1 MYEIFYKLQA
11 EPFRLSPDHRFCF
24 NHRSYAKAKSY
35 MHYAFHRAEG
45 FVMITGRPGTGKTT
59 LVNDLIDSLSPT
71 EVSVAMLVSTQLEAN
86 DLLRMV
92 AYFFGLEEDLPHK
105 AMIIQRL
112 TRLLTNHY
120 KEGRRALLIVDEAQD
135 LSASALE
142 ELRLLTNLQL
152 NSQPLLQI
160 FLLGQEELKDLVH
173 GPNMEQVHQRLVA
186 AYDLEALKENETKQ
200 YIKHRLDQVGW
211 KGDPAISEA
220 VFPIIYKFSHGIPR
234 RINLF
239 CSRLFLHGSVE
250 EKHKLGVSDARIVID
265 ELQLENLTPLTDLSD
280 FDFNIPD
287 KYEKIT
293 QESIDAPISSKIP
306 APGIQQPPHSHHNE
320 QPGSRADIQKKD
332 IPPKSAA
339 KPRPGAGKQK
349 KNTNKEQ
356 ALKRPASK
364 GQEEPENAENH
375 HDKSSSISGQ
385 QEKPH
390 VVQKD
395 KQTAPTELTAEI
407 AALKIELDGLSDN
420 VQTLL
425 NKKSELEQPAHI
437 DDTSAKP
444 RKKLVTLAL
453 LLAFS
458 LVLIATVLLTTSP
471 KALDAE
477 IESAGIWLNG
487 ISEKVRTL
495 FTGRKELEEHTG
507 EVNAKPVS
515 ESPFSKTP
523 STSELEGDALQLKQ
537 EDQRAQREVV
547 EKDTFHKAPAAGPE
561 GSRSTLPR
569 SEKSPDEDEIHSAAE
584 VDVVVVE
591 VVEQDSKSMNQSKN
605 VNLANDQIRT
615 DSITAM
621 TIENVEK
628 NESPAEPEKI
638 TGQSSADYG
647 IQEEDEHTPD
657 NIAEKEIK
665 EDRPVKKLFFQFN
678 SADIQSD
685 YFTELNEIAGL
696 LEASPRTSALII
708 GYSDKI
714 GDEEYNRG
722 LSKKRAHKV
731 ASYLASLGISTDR
744 LRTDG
749 RGIYP
754 AEPGAEE
761 SNTEKI
767 VPVLS
772 RMVEIYFTPPIN
784 R

>member
-1 MYEIFYKLQA
+1 
-11 EPFRLSPDHRFCF
+11 
-24 NHRSYAKAKSY
+24 
-35 MHYAFHRAEG
+35 
-45 FVMITGRPGTGKTT
+45 
-59 LVNDLIDSLSPT
+59 
-71 EVSVAMLVSTQLEAN
+71 
-86 DLLRMV
+86 MV
-92 AYFFGLEEDLPHK
+92 AYFFGLEEDMPHK

-173 GPNMEQVHQRLVA
+173 GPGMEQVHQRLVA

-200 YIKHRLDQVGW
+200 YIKHRLDQAGW

-250 EKHKLGVSDARIVID
+250 EKHKLGVNDARIVID

-280 FDFNIPD
+280 FDFNVPD
-287 KYEKIT
+287 KYEKIA
-293 QESIDAPISSKIP
+293 QESIDSSIATETP
-306 APGIQQPPHSHHNE
+306 APGMQQPPHSHHNE
-320 QPGSRADIQKKD
+320 QPGSRADIGKKD
-332 IPPKSAA
+332 IPPKSTA
-339 KPRPGAGKQK
+339 KRKSGAGKQQ

-356 ALKRPASK
+356 ALKRPVSK
-364 GQEEPENAENH
+364 ERGKTENPENH
-375 HDKSSSISGQ
+375 HDMSGSISGQ

-407 AALKIELDGLSDN
+407 AALKIELDGLSNN
-420 VQTLL
+420 VHTLL
-425 NKKSELEQPAHI
+425 SEKKELELPADK

-444 RKKLVTLAL
+444 RKKIVTLAL
-453 LLAFS
+453 LFAIS
-458 LVLIATVLLTTSP
+458 LVLIATVLLATSP
-471 KALDAE
+471 KTLDAE
-477 IESAGIWLNG
+477 IESAGIWLDG
-487 ISEKVRTL
+487 ISERVHTL
-495 FTGRKELEEHTG
+495 FTGRKELEQHTG
-507 EVNAKPVS
+507 EDNKKPVS
-515 ESPFSKTP
+515 TSPFSETH
-523 STSELEGDALQLKQ
+523 STSESEGGALQLKQ
-537 EDQRAQREVV
+537 EDQVV
-547 EKDTFHKAPAAGPE
+547 QKEIVEEDTFHKAPTADPE
-561 GSRSTLPR
+561 GTKSILPR
-569 SEKSPDEDEIHSAAE
+569 GEKLPDVEEIHSTAE
-584 VDVVVVE
+584 ASVEADVVEEVAQGSTSLKQSRDVE
-591 VVEQDSKSMNQSKN
+591 P
-605 VNLANDQIRT
+605 ANDQMRT
-615 DSITAM
+615 DSITA
-621 TIENVEK
+621 TSIEKVEK
-628 NESPAEPEKI
+628 DESPAEPEKI
-638 TGQSSADYG
+638 AEQSSADYG
-647 IQEEDEHTPD
+647 VQEEEYTPD
-657 NIAEKEIK
+657 NTAEKEKEIK

-696 LEASPRTSALII
+696 LEASPKTSALII

-714 GDEEYNRG
+714 GNEEYNLG

-731 ASYLASLGISTDR
+731 ASYLASQGISTDR
-744 LRTDG
+744 LLTDG

-754 AEPGAEE
+754 DEPGPE

-767 VPVLS
+767 VPVMS